1 MNDSIFPVLAL
12 IRSFKASSLKYA
24 SKRLEKE
31 GIYVELN
38 RTATSRNYKAKFIDP
53 SVLEE

>member
-31 GIYVELN
+31 GKKVP
-38 RTATSRNYKAKFIDP
+38 P
-53 SVLEE
+53 STL